1 MCHLR
6 LIRWHLKKAY
16 SMFVQCCYKSA
27 RRGKIIRLSSRRFVA
42 SFLSSGDR
50 THCLQS
56 RSSAMGV
63 VTHASSPVERSRPR
77 LWPGHRR
84 RNCAEDAECRHSAEP
99 QRAPGFVQKVK
110 CSHLYFPEET
120 IVECPHGFCVDAHRH
135 RMSSFA
141 GKYESRLSLLEDVR
155 LQRGA
160 AASDPNYFRSGLR
173 AGVNEVLT
181 Q

>member
-1 MCHLR
+1 MSHL
-6 LIRWHLKKAY
+6 
-16 SMFVQCCYKSA
+16 
-27 RRGKIIRLSSRRFVA
+27 
-42 SFLSSGDR
+42 SFLRGIVH
-50 THCLQS
+50 TVLQS

-110 CSHLYFPEET
+110 CSHLYVSGRNHSGVPT
-120 IVECPHGFCVDAHRH
+120 WFCVDAHRH

-141 GKYESRLSLLEDVR
+141 GKHESRLSLLEDVR

-160 AASDPNYFRSGLR
+160 AASDPNYFRSGLL
-173 AGVNEVLT
+173 AGVNEKCSHKNACVCAPVSAHAPQSGGVFRVTRWSSLSINLCGHG
-181 Q
+181 

>member
-1 MCHLR
+1 
-6 LIRWHLKKAY
+6 
-16 SMFVQCCYKSA
+16 
-27 RRGKIIRLSSRRFVA
+27 
-42 SFLSSGDR
+42 
-50 THCLQS
+50 
-56 RSSAMGV
+56 MGV
-63 VTHASSPVERSRPR
+63 VTHASSPVEWSRPR
-77 LWPGHRR
+77 RWPGHRR
-84 RNCAEDAECRHSAEP
+84 RNCGEDAESRHSAEP

-160 AASDPNYFRSGLR
+160 AASDPNSFRSGLL
-173 AGVNEVLT
+173 AGVNEKCSRKICLCLRACFRTCPTVWWGLQRHSMEFSVDKLVWSRMTASYFSLRLPLVLDCP
-181 Q
+181 